1 MALIAINFKPS
12 KKDLAVFGF
21 GGCLILWAAALVV
34 LWRGHSTTACVL
46 LGIGLVLA
54 LSRLLSLKLTKG
66 LYLAFVVVTLP
77 IGWTIGHALMFLFF
91 YGLLMPVGLFFR
103 LIGRDALHCRLDP
116 QAPSYWT
123 AHKPAQGKKRYFQ
136 QF

>member
-1 MALIAINFKPS
+1 MALIPINLKPS

-21 GGCLILWAAALVV
+21 GGCLILWVAALVV
-34 LWRGHSTTACVL
+34 LWRGHNTTAWVL

-54 LSRLLSLKLTKG
+54 LSRLLSLKWTKG
-66 LYLAFVVVTLP
+66 LYLVFVVVTLP

-103 LIGRDALHCRLDP
+103 LIGRDVLHRRLNP